1 MEKPKQPEVDQE
13 SQYMANALSGF
24 ATLYGISE
32 QSRME
37 QMQKIETFRI
47 QDVAEATKVT
57 LESHKSVAKINIDA
71 QARATQP
78 RIEVEEKMQRQRIKL
93 EMLIGT
99 RREEFQ
105 KQLMQQK
112 KIEAQ
117 VMRTLT

>member
-93 EMLIGT
+93 EMLIET